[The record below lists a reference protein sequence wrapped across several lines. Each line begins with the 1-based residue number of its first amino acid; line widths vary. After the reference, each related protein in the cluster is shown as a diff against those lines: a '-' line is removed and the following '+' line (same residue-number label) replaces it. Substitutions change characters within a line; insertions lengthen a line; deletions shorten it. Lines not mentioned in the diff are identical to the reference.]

1 MLIHPFKIPGS
12 APELRVSRGHGCTM
26 VDENGRSYVD
36 AAGGLWNLSL
46 GLGQER
52 IIAAMQRQAE
62 QMAYCGL
69 FDTRHSPAEALAER
83 LVSLSDG
90 LFAAAYF
97 STTGTSAVECAL
109 RLARTY
115 QKAKYGRFKGTIL
128 NLAGS
133 YHGCSWMNLSASESM
148 VAEMEGWEESLPGF
162 KTIPGPSDEEASL
175 TALEQAINDSP
186 EDVACLIMEPIQG
199 TGGVIVP
206 SRSYMEGVQSICRAA
221 DVLIIADEVATGC
234 GRTGR
239 MFTSPALGL
248 EPDIVTLAKGLTAGY
263 FPLGATLV
271 SDRVVSTLRSAGAPT
286 LFGSTQDGNPIGCA
300 VALEVIDMIADEGL
314 CDRASEVG
322 DWFRDGLSHLV
333 GTCALS
339 EIRGMGAMLGLALVH
354 PFDGQPYSEA
364 EAAGVRRLCQEEGLL
379 VYHFAEGISLFPALS
394 MDREEAEDA
403 IDMLSAVLPTLS

>member
-1 MLIHPFKIPGS
+1 
-12 APELRVSRGHGCTM
+12 M
-26 VDENGRSYVD
+26 VDENGRSYID

-52 IIAAMQRQAE
+52 IITAMHNQAM

-69 FDTRHSPAEALAER
+69 FDTSHSPAEELADR
-83 LVSLSDG
+83 LISLSDG

-97 STTGTSAVECAL
+97 STTGTSAIECAL

-115 QKAKYGRFKGTIL
+115 QKAKYGKLKGTVL
-128 NLAGS
+128 NLTGS

-148 VAEMEGWEESLPGF
+148 AAEMEGWEEPLPGF
-162 KTIPGPSDEEASL
+162 KTILGPADEQASL
-175 TALEQAINDSP
+175 SSLVQAIANAPD
-186 EDVACLIMEPIQG
+186 DVACLLIEPIQG

-206 SRSYMEGVQSICRAA
+206 SRSYMEQVQAICREAN
-221 DVLIIADEVATGC
+221 VLIIADEVATGC
-234 GRTGR
+234 GRTGK
-239 MFTSPALGL
+239 MFASPALGL

-263 FPLGATLV
+263 FPLGATLI
-271 SDRVVSTLRSAGAPT
+271 SERVVNTLRSAGAPT

-300 VALEVIDMIADEGL
+300 VALEVIDMITENGL
-314 CDRASEVG
+314 CERACEVG
-322 DWFRDGLSHLV
+322 DWFREGLSPLV
-333 GTCALS
+333 GAGALA

-354 PFDGQPYSEA
+354 PYDGRPYSEA
-364 EAAGVRRLCQEEGLL
+364 EAAGVRRLCQEEGVL

-394 MDREEAEDA
+394 MNREEAEDA